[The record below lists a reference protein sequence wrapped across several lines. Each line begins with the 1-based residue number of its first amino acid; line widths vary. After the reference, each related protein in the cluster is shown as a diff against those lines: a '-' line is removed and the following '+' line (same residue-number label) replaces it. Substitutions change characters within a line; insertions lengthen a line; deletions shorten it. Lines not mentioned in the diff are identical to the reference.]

1 VAPKRRPHRPGEPQR
16 VAKLLARTGVGSRR
30 DVERMIADGRVA
42 VAGTVLTSPAL
53 NLPSL
58 AEVTVDGKPVEAA
71 AATRL
76 YRFHKPA
83 GCLTT
88 ARDPKGRATIH
99 DLLPKDL
106 PRLVTIGRLDFNTE
120 GLLLLTNDG
129 ELKRAM
135 ELPANALP
143 RRYRVRVHGTISQR
157 ALEAL
162 AEGVTVDGVRYGPI
176 DASIER
182 RTGSNLWLAVTL
194 TEGKN
199 REIRKVMEHLG
210 VQVTRL
216 IRVGYGPFALDEL
229 PVRGVVEITT
239 DAVKTLKERL
249 KLR

>member
-1 VAPKRRPHRPGEPQR
+1 M
-16 VAKLLARTGVGSRR
+16 LA
-30 DVERMIADGRVA
+30 
-42 VAGTVLTSPAL
+42 SPAL
-53 NLPSL
+53 NLASL
-58 AEVTVDGKPVEAA
+58 AGVTLDGQPVAA
-71 AATRL
+71 AGATRL
-76 YRFHKPA
+76 YRFHKPS

-88 ARDPKGRATIH
+88 ARDPKGRATIY
-99 DLLPKDL
+99 DLLPKEL
-106 PRLVTIGRLDFNTE
+106 PRLVTIGRLDYNTE

-143 RRYRVRVHGTISQR
+143 RRYRVRVHGAVSQR

-162 AEGVTVDGVRYGPI
+162 AEGVTVEGVRYGPI
-176 DASIER
+176 DAGIER
-182 RTGSNLWLAVTL
+182 RSGTNLWLHITL

-229 PVRGVVEITT
+229 GVRGVDEIP
-239 DAVKTLKERL
+239 ANGVNALKERL
-249 KLR
+249 KL

>member
-1 VAPKRRPHRPGEPQR
+1 MAPERRPHRPGEPQR
-16 VAKLLARTGVGSRR
+16 VAKLLARAGVGSRR

-42 VAGTVLTSPAL
+42 VAGAVLTSPAL
-53 NLPSL
+53 NLASL
-58 AEVTVDGKPVEAA
+58 AEVTVDGKPVQAA

-143 RRYRVRVHGTISQR
+143 RRYRVRVHGTLSQR

-182 RTGSNLWLAVTL
+182 RSGSNLWLAVTL

-229 PVRGVVEITT
+229 PVRGVDEITI
-239 DAVKTLKERL
+239 DAVKALKERL